1 MNNFITCSFNKRVIT
16 GIPCPVW
23 VWLEICL
30 KKVEVQQKFCSASY
44 LLEITN
50 PSGKKSLMVG
60 MCETVETRLK
70 EREDRLSFL
79 FLPLHQ
85 DRFNRL
91 KNL

>member
-1 MNNFITCSFNKRVIT
+1 MSCMGV
-16 GIPCPVW
+16 V
-23 VWLEICL
+23 EICL

-50 PSGKKSLMVG
+50 PSGKKSLTVG
-60 MCETVETRLK
+60 ICETVETRLK

-91 KNL
+91 KNLLVCLVTQIKVSAFF